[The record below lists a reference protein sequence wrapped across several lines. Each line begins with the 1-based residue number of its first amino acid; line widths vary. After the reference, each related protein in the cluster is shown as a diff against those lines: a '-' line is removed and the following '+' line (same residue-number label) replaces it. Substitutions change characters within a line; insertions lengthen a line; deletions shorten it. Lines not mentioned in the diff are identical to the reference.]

1 MKNGFFFIYWQN
13 ERYFLIR
20 KGISENENAIKNM
33 MNSFQNY
40 FFQIP
45 IPKSFSNFMHAA
57 ISYIFKKL
65 PVCACLRKF
74 L

>member
-40 FFQIP
+40 L
-45 IPKSFSNFMHAA
+45 SFSNFMHAA